1 MLFRSLRATSN
12 FRITDTGEDWVLGLS
27 NRTLHAVGGRHAPD
41 ADATFRLERAAL
53 LAIVD
58 GQATFA
64 DGIAA
69 GSIEVT
75 GDASAVDRIFT
86 NLDTFL
92 TNFPIVEP

>member
-1 MLFRSLRATSN
+1 MTAS
-12 FRITDTGEDWVLGLS
+12 VLHVAALPFPSSQG
-27 NRTLHAVGGRHAPD
+27 TQ
-41 ADATFRLERAAL
+41 AAL

-75 GDASAVDRIFT
+75 GNASAVDRIFT